1 MFEYGIGG
9 TERKLDDANEGVA
22 DIPQNRTIFAQKL
35 TQEAPYVPDAVY
47 GLKTTEEVFG
57 HFQPA
62 AEVEFETEDGSSVA
76 ENLQFR
82 NLGDFGSKGIKSQS
96 KYLQELSNKEDQHLK
111 IIKELKSNKAIQA
124 IVQNKD
130 TKAAFL
136 TAIQAM
142 IKELEET
149 GA

>member
-22 DIPQNRTIFAQKL
+22 DIPMNRTIFAQKFS
-35 TQEAPYVPDAVY
+35 QEAAFVPEPIY
-47 GLKTTEEVFG
+47 GVKSTEEVFQY
-57 HFQPA
+57 FNPN
-62 AEVEFETEDGSSVA
+62 AEIEFETEEGTTVS
-76 ENLQFR
+76 ETLQFK
-82 NLGDFGSKGIKSQS
+82 NLGDFGSKGIKNQS
-96 KYLQELSNKEDQHLK
+96 RYLQELANKEDQHLK
-111 IIKELKSNKAIQA
+111 IIKELKSNKAIQT
-124 IVQNKD
+124 IVQNQD